1 MNERRAMRY
10 TESQQHE
17 RRVARL
23 ESLREYGGFAVFVDT
38 VGVQP
43 VSVSP
48 RKHSSGGTA
57 VRTKLELTDPR
68 AEGAAA
74 GECLM
79 TMKGFAVLRRGH
91 QQAVDELNV
100 QLITFSEDVGLAVTE
115 AGAQNGLAIIL
126 RVDGEQTSGWSITSA
141 SVHGFIVPAFGGF
154 VAWLGR
160 VERPMPAQIYSQ
172 DLYEYIARTQRK
184 RGDNLKPRVGE
195 NNAHAT

>member
-10 TESQQHE
+10 TESQQYE

-23 ESLREYGGFAVFVDT
+23 EALRDYGRFAASVDT

-43 VSVSP
+43 GSVSP

-79 TMKGFAVLRRGH
+79 TMKGFAVLRRSH

-100 QLITFSEDVGLAVTE
+100 QLITFSEDLGLAVTE
-115 AGAQNGLAIIL
+115 TGAHNGLAITL
-126 RVDGEQTSGWSITSA
+126 RIDGEQASGWSITAGSA
-141 SVHGFIVPAFGGF
+141 HGFIVPAFGGF

-160 VERPMPAQIYSQ
+160 VERLVPAQIYSQ
-172 DLYEYIARTQRK
+172 DLYEYIART
-184 RGDNLKPRVGE
+184 
-195 NNAHAT
+195 

>member
-1 MNERRAMRY
+1 MSERRTMRY
-10 TESQQHE
+10 KESQQHE

-23 ESLREYGGFAVFVDT
+23 EALREYGRFAASVDA
-38 VGVQP
+38 VGVQAGL
-43 VSVSP
+43 VSP
-48 RKHSSGGTA
+48 QKHSSGGTA

-100 QLITFSEDVGLAVTE
+100 QLIHFSEDLGLAVRGTD
-115 AGAQNGLAIIL
+115 AQNGLAVTL
-126 RVDGEQTSGWSITSA
+126 RVDGEQTSGWSITTG

-160 VERPMPAQIYSQ
+160 VERLVPGQIYSQ
-172 DLYEYIARTQRK
+172 DLYEYIART
-184 RGDNLKPRVGE
+184 
-195 NNAHAT
+195 